1 MYMYCDNA
9 SLPSK
14 KKQES
19 CTRDQESERQPAK
32 NASTAGELAGS
43 SQPIAAEEFL
53 AIESQP

>member
-1 MYMYCDNA
+1 
-9 SLPSK
+9 LL
-14 KKQES
+14 E
-19 CTRDQESERQPAK
+19 TRNLNGSQQARNQKK

>member
-1 MYMYCDNA
+1 MYCDHA
-9 SLPSK
+9 SLLSK
-14 KKQES
+14 KKLES